1 MVESKDQWTS
11 SLLAMTRTP
20 SRASTYLD
28 DRLKFTNHLARQL
41 MEGVGGC
48 SRVVYGVWLDGH
60 KKPIYIG
67 QTADAHRRLWDLPI
81 GESHHLS
88 NSFPPEIWRRVV
100 VVQWGHLFR
109 ELGDGCVPIFAGL
122 RDMGVAEETKQLK
135 VIGLGLEHL
144 LQSRDRPLMN
154 RRTKRR
160 DGTWGQVN
168 WSRSASLGARAAPF
182 LGPLFGKVDEVWKA
196 LVSARPRRNGAART
210 MPGGLSVYPSMVRV
224 RFSA

>member
-1 MVESKDQWTS
+1 M
-11 SLLAMTRTP
+11 
-20 SRASTYLD
+20 
-28 DRLKFTNHLARQL
+28 
-41 MEGVGGC
+41 
-48 SRVVYGVWLDGH
+48 VYGVWLDGH
-60 KKPIYIG
+60 KLPVYIG

-100 VVQWGHLFR
+100 VVQWGYLLEEAKNDCR
-109 ELGDGCVPIFAGL
+109 PILAGL
-122 RDMGVAEETKQLK
+122 RDMGVVDEAKQLK

-168 WSRSASLGARAAPF
+168 WSKSASFGARAAPL
-182 LGPLFGKVDEVWKA
+182 LGTLFDKVDEVWKA
-196 LVSARPRRNGAART
+196 LCTARPRRNGAVRT
-210 MPGGLSVYPSMVRV
+210 MPGGLAVYPSMARG